1 MSSFVSVM
9 IHNFFALFR
18 LLWDRRR
25 LIGSMASREVR
36 AQYVGSSLGLLWTVI
51 HPVVMITVFWFVFSI
66 GFKAKPLNDVPFVV
80 WLTAGLAPWYFF
92 SEIVSGSTGLV
103 VANAH
108 LVKRTIFYPQI
119 LPIVKILAALVTHV
133 VFLLVL
139 LCLIFFQHQPFLFS
153 FFQIFDYLGCLV
165 ALALGLSWATSALN
179 VFLRDISQL
188 VTVAL
193 QVGFW
198 VTPIFWDIQM
208 MPARVQWFLK
218 LNPVYYIIQGY
229 RDSFISSTPFWHHPL
244 YTLYFWCI
252 TGVVLVGGA
261 MIFKRLK
268 PQFSDVL

>member
-1 MSSFVSVM
+1 MS
-9 IHNFFALFR
+9 R
-18 LLWDRRR
+18 
-25 LIGSMASREVR
+25 
-36 AQYVGSSLGLLWTVI
+36 
-51 HPVVMITVFWFVFSI
+51 
-66 GFKAKPLNDVPFVV
+66 
-80 WLTAGLAPWYFF
+80 
-92 SEIVSGSTGLV
+92 
-103 VANAH
+103 
-108 LVKRTIFYPQI
+108 
-119 LPIVKILAALVTHV
+119 
-133 VFLLVL
+133 
-139 LCLIFFQHQPFLFS
+139 
-153 FFQIFDYLGCLV
+153 
-165 ALALGLSWATSALN
+165 GLSWATSALN
-179 VFLRDISQL
+179 VFLRDVAQL

>member
-1 MSSFVSVM
+1 M
-9 IHNFFALFR
+9 IENFIAFSHLIWA
-18 LLWDRRR
+18 RRR
-25 LIGSMASREVR
+25 LIGSMAAREVK

-66 GFKAKPLNDVPFVV
+66 GFKAQPMNDVPFVV

-119 LPIVKILAALVTHV
+119 LPIVKILAAMVTHV
-133 VFLLVL
+133 VFLCVL
-139 LCLIFFQHQPFLFS
+139 LFLILFQQQPFSLMFFQVFY
-153 FFQIFDYLGCLV
+153 YLGCLII
-165 ALALGLSWATSALN
+165 LALGVSWATSALN
-179 VFLRDISQL
+179 VFLRDIGQL

-198 VTPIFWDIQM
+198 VTPIFWDIHM
-208 MPARVQWFLK
+208 MPDRAQWFLK

-229 RDSFISSTPFWHHPL
+229 RDSFMTFVPFWHHPL
-244 YTLYFWCI
+244 YTLYFWSV
-252 TGVVLVGGA
+252 TGVILVGGA

-268 PQFSDVL
+268 PQFADVL